1 MPQETEEQRIARI
14 KKRREDPDVLDFYLS
29 KGGCKKGEARKLA
42 DKLGIDGGSFYDKD
56 YAEGQFKK
64 WQKDHGRR
72 ITQADCMGTGVWYM
86 APPDLY
92 PVPDRWS
99 ATDYKSVIKERG
111 WEIDTKGKD
120 KYALHRALKA
130 YCDENKVYVK
140 DSDKPKKA
148 SMKQFTT
155 EILKTACQAR
165 GLKGSGKKVELEE
178 QFCSAGRGTRTWP
191 RRRRNASSV
200 WTHSRVPTARPIAP
214 GTAGPASTSPHAVR
228 AW

>member
-1 MPQETEEQRIARI
+1 M
-14 KKRREDPDVLDFYLS
+14 
-29 KGGCKKGEARKLA
+29 
-42 DKLGIDGGSFYDKD
+42 
-56 YAEGQFKK
+56 
-64 WQKDHGRR
+64 
-72 ITQADCMGTGVWYM
+72 
-86 APPDLY
+86 
-92 PVPDRWS
+92 
-99 ATDYKSVIKERG
+99 IKERG

-178 QFCSAGRGTRTWP
+178 RLFGWEGHADLASKKEKCFFCLDAFAGTDGATHCP
-191 RRRRNASSV
+191 RNCGAGLDFATCGACV
-200 WTHSRVPTARPIAP
+200 VKLCGCQKIANKKAAADRMT
-214 GTAGPASTSPHAVR
+214 GGMYYGEDVDVNCRIT
-228 AW
+228 